1 MIVGNTPRAGDG
13 QTLPNRQPLIRRLFS
28 DRIPPDPDQ
37 HLPVVRYRG
46 RIYRQADRDG
56 GFWHDIT
63 EAEGDQ

>member
-1 MIVGNTPRAGDG
+1 MT
-13 QTLPNRQPLIRRLFS
+13 RRLFS